1 MMQRFP
7 RIKAG
12 GDNSATPFFA
22 PPVLAFHTTGTA
34 AFGYCE
40 KRFQNELLFAAIG
53 SFAIDYQ
60 NNRAAQFDSIEEGG
74 IRASSYLLMKLL
86 SMTKINILM
95 GCKIEFDFY
104 YDHLGVKL
112 TGEVHEEVEI
122 HNHALDLMGHDID
135 TSSGVLS
142 GTVDRSKMVF
152 ERKLNRRMITL
163 VISFLVFYSY
173 IT

>member
-40 KRFQNELLFAAIG
+40 PSRNIRNVKKQKT
-53 SFAIDYQ
+53 DYQ

-86 SMTKINILM
+86 R
-95 GCKIEFDFY
+95 
-104 YDHLGVKL
+104 
-112 TGEVHEEVEI
+112 EVHEEVEI

-163 VISFLVFYSY
+163 VISFLVFYSAWKRWAVLGVNGVESSRV
-173 IT
+173 

>member
-40 KRFQNELLFAAIG
+40 
-53 SFAIDYQ
+53 
-60 NNRAAQFDSIEEGG
+60 
-74 IRASSYLLMKLL
+74 
-86 SMTKINILM
+86 
-95 GCKIEFDFY
+95 
-104 YDHLGVKL
+104 L

>member
-40 KRFQNELLFAAIG
+40 PSRNIRNVKKQKT
-53 SFAIDYQ
+53 DYQ

>member
-40 KRFQNELLFAAIG
+40 
-53 SFAIDYQ
+53 
-60 NNRAAQFDSIEEGG
+60 
-74 IRASSYLLMKLL
+74 
-86 SMTKINILM
+86 
-95 GCKIEFDFY
+95 
-104 YDHLGVKL
+104 
-112 TGEVHEEVEI
+112 
-122 HNHALDLMGHDID
+122 GHDID

-142 GTVDRSKMVF
+142 GTVDRSKMIN
-152 ERKLNRRMITL
+152 KLSLSRIAMGSIANLR
-163 VISFLVFYSY
+163 
-173 IT
+173 